1 MLRALDRRLP
11 RGSEIV
17 VLSEKSLAWRKEKLA
32 DEGVLLSGGSMN
44 EAMSE
49 ARDQQF
55 FRRPDVEGDDSQP
68 RRAEQQQRPRWA
80 ERRQERRAEK
90 GEPEGDDDEEGAGSR
105 SRGGDPDENAR
116 HALRNARLVHRVGI
130 TTDHVA
136 LKKLP
141 LERAVAV
148 VVAADVDD
156 YEMDTQVLTS
166 LPEIPARDLRAP
178 LPAYAPSSPP
188 TLNLNHSET
197 QSRRIAEAQIS
208 DSEVITSAMLL
219 RSMLEKCAALECKRR
234 GRPAD
239 EPVTLCIEFRD
250 VLTRRLLL
258 QQPALLDPPATLA
271 ESDAEWRPHMDLQQ
285 DRHEAAQLSL
295 VRGHGRPSCTSAR
308 PTCTSGHAPP
318 PTLHACPLPAPTC
331 MSAPSPLSPRRRPAP
346 HTRCRAS
353 TPSGSPTPSRTR
365 SASTAPRPPRAQ
377 RAEGD
382 LSTLG
387 GRRCSTQPRA
397 RIRAQPRPTLRAAG
411 GGGAPPIR
419 PRLTASTSSTSFTS
433 IATTSRPLPSPSRRT
448 RTRAGTRP
456 LLSVVGHTPTAVATL
471 AEAAESPRFLLSAA
485 KVHRRTSHR
494 YVMRHLLD
502 AYGGVDVC
510 AIPAA
515 AVLGTDELLK
525 PMAFGSRPSC
535 AFSFHDIS
543 RRCSECGAG
552 VLIGWRRQ
560 RRGAAAARNF
570 YEGSRSATTPRTPS
584 AWLKRH
590 FSRGEGHLREDT
602 EAQLALAEGQLLE
615 AEEPR
620 TAESEPEI
628 NPVNKERK
636 RGWMPNDT
644 LLLLVQHSQSPSTGV
659 GELAAKGRQT
669 QTPGNS
675 HRGSQR
681 QRGESLTSR
690 I

>member
-1 MLRALDRRLP
+1 
-11 RGSEIV
+11 
-17 VLSEKSLAWRKEKLA
+17 
-32 DEGVLLSGGSMN
+32 
-44 EAMSE
+44 
-49 ARDQQF
+49 
-55 FRRPDVEGDDSQP
+55 
-68 RRAEQQQRPRWA
+68 
-80 ERRQERRAEK
+80 
-90 GEPEGDDDEEGAGSR
+90 
-105 SRGGDPDENAR
+105 
-116 HALRNARLVHRVGI
+116 
-130 TTDHVA
+130 
-136 LKKLP
+136 
-141 LERAVAV
+141 
-148 VVAADVDD
+148 
-156 YEMDTQVLTS
+156 
-166 LPEIPARDLRAP
+166 
-178 LPAYAPSSPP
+178 
-188 TLNLNHSET
+188 
-197 QSRRIAEAQIS
+197 
-208 DSEVITSAMLL
+208 
-219 RSMLEKCAALECKRR
+219 
-234 GRPAD
+234 
-239 EPVTLCIEFRD
+239 
-250 VLTRRLLL
+250 
-258 QQPALLDPPATLA
+258 
-271 ESDAEWRPHMDLQQ
+271 
-285 DRHEAAQLSL
+285 
-295 VRGHGRPSCTSAR
+295 
-308 PTCTSGHAPP
+308 
-318 PTLHACPLPAPTC
+318 
-331 MSAPSPLSPRRRPAP
+331 
-346 HTRCRAS
+346 
-353 TPSGSPTPSRTR
+353 
-365 SASTAPRPPRAQ
+365 
-377 RAEGD
+377 
-382 LSTLG
+382 
-387 GRRCSTQPRA
+387 
-397 RIRAQPRPTLRAAG
+397 
-411 GGGAPPIR
+411 
-419 PRLTASTSSTSFTS
+419 
-433 IATTSRPLPSPSRRT
+433 
-448 RTRAGTRP
+448 
-456 LLSVVGHTPTAVATL
+456 
-471 AEAAESPRFLLSAA
+471 
-485 KVHRRTSHR
+485 
-494 YVMRHLLD
+494 MRHLLD